1 MSGPC
6 TLQLIIFVMY
16 TSAQVWT
23 QSLDILLNIKEHD
36 KCPHPVVCHRNVS
49 VNSQLNVTNWLV
61 SAGEEFAASKA
72 VRSVH
77 GDVVVLAS
85 LSPCQRHFSPSCCRD
100 DFNISLC
107 SVVCPAFLSSHTLYI
122 QSVFSVTNTK
132 QSYFNA
138 LVRPD
143 SMEVVI
149 RGINVILGH
158 VKWKTSVIITSS
170 YEVLTTLSG
179 GRLASLKL
187 LLYMIDDPNKPQESI
202 DLSSIYQLLPEKD
215 LNLLVMCPSE
225 CAQKLLNQAHFL
237 ESNISVTRGSG
248 VSQWLV
254 VPSTGNVMD
263 IAHNREPF
271 KTDDVVFLEFNPCPR
286 YYSPLNLKII
296 TKHLSSL
303 EKILMTDQ
311 AADKTQWIRKNT
323 SISECHVQ
331 AKMQILSKTHTGT
344 HVETVGYIG
353 RDETMEL
360 KHQLYHGSNYG
371 FHNRT
376 LIVGTLE
383 WAPFVI
389 KRVENGSVRFGG
401 LCIQLLQELAK
412 QLNFSYTLVE
422 PEDREWSRVLNG
434 SWTGL
439 VKLLTNEE
447 VDLVVAPM
455 AVTKSR
461 SKVIDVTLPF
471 FYVNSALIFGKQDP
485 NTNKWLTL
493 LSLFRYEVLICILV
507 SLIFSTVFLFL
518 IEEVTHVHS
527 WTDDRPTDMPTR
539 YGDIFWYHFGAL
551 MANGGAYLPNT
562 ESGRTMLSCW
572 WMFAVIMAATYSGNL
587 IAFLTD
593 GREKPPFSN
602 LAGMAQQDTYRWG
615 FLGGSSWVTLF
626 QESNISV
633 YQKIWHHVEVNMAN
647 DPDWLSKEGDEHLGR
662 AAESQYVY
670 LAEESTLEMWDD
682 PRRCDLQMI
691 RDSFHYSKYAVGLP
705 KHSIYTQLISKQI
718 LKIFESGLLHMWWNQ
733 WKPKHQ
739 CEPPS
744 RKSKR
749 MDFLALQSAFYG
761 AGVGVAMAVVVLMI
775 EIINNRRCKQREQGL
790 SESVEESVCRVNV
803 SQDQSYQDTPSR
815 PCVAQEGVICFRLLW
830 IQSANINIKIVK

>member
-1 MSGPC
+1 MMSGIC
-6 TLQLIIFVMY
+6 TLQFIIFVMY
-16 TSAQVWT
+16 TSSHVLT
-23 QSLDILLNIKEHD
+23 LSLNILLNIKEHD
-36 KCPHPVVCHRNVS
+36 KCPDPVVCHGNVS
-49 VNSQLNVTNWLV
+49 VNSQLNVTTWLI
-61 SAGEEFAASKA
+61 SAGEQFAASKT
-72 VRSVH
+72 VRSVL
-77 GDVVVLAS
+77 GDVVILAS
-85 LSPCQRHFSPSCCRD
+85 LSPCQHHFSPFCHGND
-100 DFNISLC
+100 INISLC
-107 SVVCPAFLSSHTLYI
+107 SVVCPDFLSSHTMYI
-122 QSVFSVTNTK
+122 QSVFNDTNTK

-143 SMEVVI
+143 SKEFVM
-149 RGINVILGH
+149 RGINLILDH
-158 VKWKTSVIITSS
+158 VKWKTCVVITSS

-179 GRLASLKL
+179 GKLASLKL

-215 LNLLVMCPSE
+215 LNLLVMCPFD
-225 CAQKLLNQAHFL
+225 CIQKLLNQARL
-237 ESNISVTRGSG
+237 MESNTSVTRASG

-263 IAHNREPF
+263 IAHSREPF
-271 KTDDVVFLEFNPCPR
+271 KTDDVVFLEFNPCSR
-286 YYSPLNLKII
+286 YYSPLNLEMI

-303 EKILMTDQ
+303 EKILMTAQ
-311 AADKTQWIRKNT
+311 AADKIQWIQKNATT
-323 SISECHVQ
+323 SESPVQ

-360 KHQLYHGSNYG
+360 KHQLYHGGNYG

-389 KRVENGSVRFGG
+389 KRVVNGSVRFDG

-422 PEDREWSRVLNG
+422 PEDREWGRVLSG

-439 VKLLTNEE
+439 VKLLSAEE

-461 SKVIDVTLPF
+461 STVIDVTLPF
-471 FYVNSALIFGKQDP
+471 FYVNSALIFARQDP

-518 IEEVTHVHS
+518 IEEVTPVHS
-527 WTDDRPTDMPTR
+527 WTDNRPTDMPTR

-572 WMFAVIMAATYSGNL
+572 WLFTVIMAATYSGNL

-593 GREKPPFSN
+593 GRQKPPFSN

-615 FLGGSSWVTLF
+615 FVGGSSWVTLF

-633 YQKIWHHVEVNMAN
+633 YQKIWHHVEENMAN
-647 DPDWLSKEGDEHLGR
+647 DPDWLHQEGEEHLRR
-662 AAESQYVY
+662 AAKSQYVY
-670 LAEESTLEMWDD
+670 IAEESTLEMWDD
-682 PRRCDLQMI
+682 PRRCDLQMLS
-691 RDSFHYSKYAVGLP
+691 DNFYFGKYAVGLP
-705 KHSIYTQLISKQI
+705 KHSIYTQLFSKQI
-718 LKIFESGLLHMWWNQ
+718 LKIYESGLLHMWWNQ

-749 MDFLALQSAFYG
+749 MDILALQSAFYG
-761 AGVGVAMAVVVLMI
+761 AGVGVAMALVVLMI
-775 EIINNRRCKQREQGL
+775 EFINYRRCKQREQGQ
-790 SESVEESVCRVNV
+790 SVSVEESVCPDKS
-803 SQDQSYQDTPSR
+803 SQDQSHQDTPS
-815 PCVAQEGVICFRLLW
+815 IT
-830 IQSANINIKIVK
+830 

>member
-1 MSGPC
+1 MMSWIC
-6 TLQLIIFVMY
+6 TLQLIIFIMY
-16 TSAQVWT
+16 TSLHVWT
-23 QSLDILLNIKEHD
+23 LSLDILLNIKEHD

-61 SAGEEFAASKA
+61 SAGDQFTASKT

-85 LSPCQRHFSPSCCRD
+85 LSPCQHTFNPSSHRD
-100 DFNISLC
+100 YLNISLC
-107 SVVCPAFLSSHTLYI
+107 SVVCPDFLSSHTIYI

-143 SMEVVI
+143 SMEVVME
-149 RGINVILGH
+149 GINLILGH
-158 VKWKTSVIITSS
+158 AKWKTFVVIASS
-170 YEVLTTLSG
+170 YDVLTALSG

-187 LLYMIDDPNKPQESI
+187 LLYMIDDPKKPQESI
-202 DLSSIYQLLPEKD
+202 DLSNIYQLLPEKD
-215 LNLLVMCPSE
+215 LILLAMCPSD
-225 CAQKLLNQAHFL
+225 CIQKLLAQAHFL
-237 ESNISVTRGSG
+237 ESNMSMAKATGFP
-248 VSQWLV
+248 QWLM
-254 VPSTGNVMD
+254 VPSSGSVMD
-263 IAHNREPF
+263 IAQSREPI
-271 KTDDVVFLEFNPCPR
+271 KIDDVVFLEFTPCSK
-286 YYSPLNLKII
+286 YYSPLNLENI
-296 TKHLSSL
+296 TKRLSSL
-303 EKILMTDQ
+303 ERTHVTAQ
-311 AADKTQWIRKNT
+311 AADKTEWIQKNATT
-323 SISECHVQ
+323 SESPVQ
-331 AKMQILSKTHTGT
+331 AKMQVLSKTHTGT

-353 RDETMEL
+353 RDETVEL

-383 WAPFVI
+383 WPPFVI
-389 KRVENGSVRFGG
+389 KRVENGFVSYGG

-412 QLNFSYTLVE
+412 QLNFSFTLLE
-422 PEDREWSRVLNG
+422 PGDREWSRVLNG

-455 AVTKSR
+455 AVSKSR
-461 SKVIDVTLPF
+461 STVIDFTTPY
-471 FYVNSALIFGKQDP
+471 FYVQSALIIGKQDP
-485 NTNKWLTL
+485 NINKWLTL
-493 LSLFRYEVLICILV
+493 LALFRYEVLICILV

-518 IEEVTHVHS
+518 IEEVTPVHS
-527 WTDDRPTDMPTR
+527 WTEGRPTDMPTR
-539 YGDIFWYHFGAL
+539 YGNILWYHFGAL

-572 WMFAVIMAATYSGNL
+572 WMFSVIMAAIYSGNL

-602 LAGMAQQDTYRWG
+602 LAEMVQQDTYRWG
-615 FLGGSSWVTLF
+615 FVGGSVLVTLF

-633 YQKIWHHVEVNMAN
+633 YQKIWHRVEDITTN
-647 DPDWLSKEGDEHLGR
+647 DPDWLSKEGDEHLRR

-670 LAEESTLEMWDD
+670 IAEESTLEMWDD
-682 PRRCDLQMI
+682 PRRCDLQMLS
-691 RDSFHYSKYAVGLP
+691 DNFYFGKYAVGLP
-705 KHSIYTQLISKQI
+705 KHSLYTQLFSKQI
-718 LKIFESGLLHMWWNQ
+718 LKIYESGLLHMWWNQ
-733 WKPKHQ
+733 WKPKQ

-749 MDFLALQSAFYG
+749 MDILALQSAFYG
-761 AGVGVAMAVVVLMI
+761 AGVGVAMALVVLMI
-775 EIINNRRCKQREQGL
+775 EIINNRRCKQREQGQ
-790 SESVEESVCRVNV
+790 SESVEESVCPDNS
-803 SQDQSYQDTPSR
+803 SQDQSYQDTPSTT
-815 PCVAQEGVICFRLLW
+815 
-830 IQSANINIKIVK
+830 